1 MVSDAGLCY
10 GKIWLLVVLTT
21 LLPAKNHF
29 FEAFDRP
36 QPVGITC
43 LGDFL
48 TSLPLFILIYMI
60 NKNNK
65 YLYIV
70 YKRGWYLV
78 KVELRCYHFY
88 FCGKNWE
95 KVVKTKIAGKGG
107 YLC

>member
-1 MVSDAGLCY
+1 MKKQ
-10 GKIWLLVVLTT
+10 GKKPFFKKP
-21 LLPAKNHF
+21 LPAENHF

-43 LGDFL
+43 LEDFL

-70 YKRGWYLV
+70 YKGGGIWYKWSSDATTFIFLV
-78 KVELRCYHFY
+78 RI
-88 FCGKNWE
+88 GKKW
-95 KVVKTKIAGKGG
+95 
-107 YLC
+107 